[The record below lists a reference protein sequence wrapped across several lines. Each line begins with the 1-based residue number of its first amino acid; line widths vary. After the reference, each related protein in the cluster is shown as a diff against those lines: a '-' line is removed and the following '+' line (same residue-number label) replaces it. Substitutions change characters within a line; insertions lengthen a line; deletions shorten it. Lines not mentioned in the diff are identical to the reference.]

1 MLLINMKILSHISFF
16 LLLHAC
22 LFCCVSCDSRQSA
35 IGTDEIC
42 GLWMIDA
49 TDLSVVSGLGYSIY
63 TNQVD
68 HLLLLNDDGSCAYR
82 GFEAYA
88 IPRLWDYTEQF
99 QHDSFLQ
106 EGSALWPQGISG
118 TKSWYLFNLN
128 PFVFI
133 GPFQTTNGCTNVVGR
148 YYKNKWVTWGI
159 VNPKKFTQGMKEADS
174 LLSARCRE
182 HVVLSN
188 MGKPVSNFSGT
199 LYFHVDADRK
209 GLYLWL
215 PTYSVVDYYGE
226 KRIRFR
232 KVGPSSPVC
241 DKYISDH

>member
-106 EGSALWPQGISG
+106 EGSALWPRAFLGQNLGTCSTLILLYSSG
-118 TKSWYLFNLN
+118 RFKQRMDVQMLLAVITR
-128 PFVFI
+128 I
-133 GPFQTTNGCTNVVGR
+133 NG
-148 YYKNKWVTWGI
+148 
-159 VNPKKFTQGMKEADS
+159 
-174 LLSARCRE
+174 L
-182 HVVLSN
+182 H
-188 MGKPVSNFSGT
+188 
-199 LYFHVDADRK
+199 
-209 GLYLWL
+209 
-215 PTYSVVDYYGE
+215 GE
-226 KRIRFR
+226 L
-232 KVGPSSPVC
+232 
-241 DKYISDH
+241 